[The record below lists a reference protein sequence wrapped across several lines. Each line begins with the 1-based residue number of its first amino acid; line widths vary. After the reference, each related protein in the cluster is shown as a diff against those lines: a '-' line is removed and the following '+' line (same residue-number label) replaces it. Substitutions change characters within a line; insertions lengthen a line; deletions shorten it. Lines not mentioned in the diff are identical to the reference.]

1 MIYEHDRVVCLVQ
14 LIPSYAQIVDMYRSP
29 SISRNDISKV
39 LFSGVTRT
47 SPDVL
52 RYDLFVG

>member
-1 MIYEHDRVVCLVQ
+1 MIYEYDCVTCLIQ
-14 LIPSYAQIVDMYRSP
+14 LIPGYARIVDMYRSP